1 VRLAGDVTGS
11 GAAGTCS
18 LGLARRRLLGLAGL
32 AAVALGLMGHSPYR
46 QWQVFRKS
54 RLIIVVSAT
63 DGAAVELARSLA
75 ELLATHRPESRAMM
89 SRAPD
94 AVAVAKLLASQ
105 QLDLAL
111 MTGADAR
118 ELLDGTGRVAEE
130 GPVPLRALAAVGD
143 YLIVCRDDFPAPR
156 AREIAET
163 LATRWTGAEPMRPPR
178 SATAGGAGPAIPW
191 HPAVLEYHES
201 RASIR

>member
-1 VRLAGDVTGS
+1 
-11 GAAGTCS
+11 
-18 LGLARRRLLGLAGL
+18 
-32 AAVALGLMGHSPYR
+32 M
-46 QWQVFRKS
+46 
-54 RLIIVVSAT
+54 T
-63 DGAAVELARSLA
+63 D
-75 ELLATHRPESRAMM
+75 
-89 SRAPD
+89 
-94 AVAVAKLLASQ
+94 
-105 QLDLAL
+105 
-111 MTGADAR
+111 ADAR